1 MFDSPNFL
9 ALILVNLLGIVG
21 IAIAFRYSKS
31 LTLLL
36 APTDRDL
43 ATKDVVDS
51 GDRAAEILAL
61 KQECL
66 SLREQLEQQGDRLV
80 DEFREA
86 TFQELKSLL
95 TQYKS
100 VQQMVETK
108 PNLPAKN
115 LIALFTPLDNLL
127 QSWEYEPIG
136 ETWQQVAYDPQLHQS
151 DLPDISEGEK
161 VYVRFVGY
169 KSHAGDILVPAKVSR
184 TLPKHIA

>member
-9 ALILVNLLGIVG
+9 ALILVNLLVVIG
-21 IAIAFRYSKS
+21 IAIALRYSKS
-31 LTLLL
+31 PNLP
-36 APTDRDL
+36 ASQVEPNQ
-43 ATKDVVDS
+43 DS
-51 GDRAAEILAL
+51 GNHGNHGDRATEILAL

-66 SLREQLEQQGDRLV
+66 NLREQIEQQSDRLV
-80 DEFREA
+80 DAHREK
-86 TFQELKSLL
+86 TFQELQSLL

-100 VQQMVETK
+100 VRQMVETK
-108 PNLPAKN
+108 PDLPAKN

-127 QSWEYEPIG
+127 QSWQYETIG

-151 DLPDISEGEK
+151 DRPDIADGEM

-184 TLPKHIA
+184 TLPKAIT

>member
-9 ALILVNLLGIVG
+9 ALILVNLLGVVG
-21 IAIAFRYSKS
+21 ILIALRYNKS
-31 LTLLL
+31 PISTTSQL
-36 APTDRDL
+36 DRNFE
-43 ATKDVVDS
+43 S
-51 GDRAAEILAL
+51 SDRTAEILAL

-66 SLREQLEQQGDRLV
+66 SLREQLGQQSDRLI
-80 DEFREA
+80 DEYREA
-86 TFQELKSLL
+86 TFEELKSLL

-100 VQQMVETK
+100 VRQMVQNK
-108 PNLPAKN
+108 PDLPAKN

-136 ETWQQVAYDPQLHQS
+136 ETWQQVAYNPQLHQS
-151 DLPDISEGEK
+151 DSSDISDGEM

-184 TLPKHIA
+184 TLPKAIV